1 MQKWGCQL
9 AFSVRAV
16 RGDKNARFSTDVVQ
30 DDEAEKQCSH
40 SCLTMTTTD
49 ALDLE
54 TQTFSQH
61 EMVHAPSHNLMS
73 TVASFTGS
81 PSSV

>member
-1 MQKWGCQL
+1 MQKWVCQL
-9 AFSVRAV
+9 TFSVLAV

-30 DDEAEKQCSH
+30 GDEAEKQCSF

-49 ALDLE
+49 VLGME

-61 EMVHAPSHNLMS
+61 EMVHAPSHNLMP
-73 TVASFTGS
+73 TVISFIGS
-81 PSSV
+81 SSSV

>member
-1 MQKWGCQL
+1 M
-9 AFSVRAV
+9 RAV
-16 RGDKNARFSTDVVQ
+16 RGVKNARFSTDVVQ
-30 DDEAEKQCSH
+30 GDEAEKQCSL

-49 ALDLE
+49 VLGME
-54 TQTFSQH
+54 IPTFSQH

-73 TVASFTGS
+73 AVASFTWS